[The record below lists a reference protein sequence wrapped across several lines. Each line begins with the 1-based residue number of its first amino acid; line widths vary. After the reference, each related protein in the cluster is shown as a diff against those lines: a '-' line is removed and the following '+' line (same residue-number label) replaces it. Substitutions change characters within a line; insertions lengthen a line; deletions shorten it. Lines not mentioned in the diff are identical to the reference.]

1 MKVEHYKMSKWFTC
15 IKTCDKKWIKVND
28 LLCGQYSVNNNIRL
42 KTPMLRSGLCNYSD
56 AYIVTKET
64 ITVEGD
70 NNDKTRNKKL
80 MFKTI
85 MLLKMM
91 MMVMK

>member
-1 MKVEHYKMSKWFTC
+1 
-15 IKTCDKKWIKVND
+15 
-28 LLCGQYSVNNNIRL
+28 
-42 KTPMLRSGLCNYSD
+42 MLRSGLCNYSD

-80 MFKTI
+80 MLKDNNAI
-85 MLLKMM
+85 ENDDDGNEIKQWQINLLNIRQN
-91 MMVMK
+91 